1 MPDVNLLLQSLQ
13 PMPSGHRSLRPDPT
27 FDALVKHV
35 YPNKEVYDEFEVDV
49 LQKMH
54 LFSNSRALS
63 DSVQEGMRRQALVRS
78 TRGRRR
84 SRAPLRSEESSRPSK
99 KVREDELAESAQ
111 ADPLVLEGVPVEL
124 KRASTEPGL
133 LGLPE
138 LRARHLRVPNTCCVA
153 HLVQYVFAPTALF
166 GLESLL
172 CPALQETNFLG
183 HDLLSSLA

>member
-1 MPDVNLLLQSLQ
+1 
-13 PMPSGHRSLRPDPT
+13 MPSGHRSLRPDPT